1 MKEIVLCAFILG
13 IVAQTTSAQS
23 FFPLPAALLEQE
35 VGFSL
40 ANECYIHFDDNS
52 SDSLHLKWRLAD
64 ASIPEGWDIDL
75 CDYGTCYT
83 GIPSGKTML
92 PAPDSSQPY
101 LKLLVQ
107 PGTTSGNAWLWFRVS
122 EVDNEANF
130 QDVYF
135 SLYTPGTTG
144 TTAPVST
151 TMRIWPNPASEWLFL
166 ETSRSEEM
174 VHITDVYG
182 KLFWENKIAF
192 SQQILV
198 DQWPAGTYYIFD
210 NQTIKSFIKN

>member
-1 MKEIVLCAFILG
+1 MKKILFCSLVMG
-13 IVAQTTSAQS
+13 VVATTSFAQT
-23 FFPLPAALLEQE
+23 FFPIAGPLLEKE

-40 ANECYIHFDDNS
+40 ANECYIYFDDNNA
-52 SDSLHLKWRLAD
+52 DTLHLKWRLAD

-107 PGTTSGNAWLWFRVS
+107 PGTIAGNAWIWFRVS
-122 EVDNEANF
+122 EVGNDTNF

-135 SLYTPGTTG
+135 SLFTAGTTG
-144 TTAPVST
+144 TAAPVNT
-151 TMRIWPNPASEWLFL
+151 EMRIWPNPASEWLFL
-166 ETSRSEEM
+166 DWPQSPEIVRISD
-174 VHITDVYG
+174 VHG
-182 KLFWENKIAF
+182 RLFWENSYIA
-192 SQQILV
+192 SQQISV
-198 DQWPAGTYYIFD
+198 SNWPAGIYYIFN
-210 NQTIKSFIKN
+210 NQIIKSFIKN

>member
-1 MKEIVLCAFILG
+1 MKKIVFCAFTLG
-13 IVAQTTSAQS
+13 IVAQTTFAQT
-23 FFPLPAALLEQE
+23 FFPLPGALLEQE

-52 SDSLHLKWRLAD
+52 ADSLHLKWRLAE
-64 ASIPEGWDIDL
+64 ASIPDGWDIDL

-92 PAPDSSQPY
+92 SAPDSIQPY

-107 PGTTSGNAWLWFRVS
+107 PGTIAGNAWIWFRVS
-122 EVDNEANF
+122 EVNNEQNY

-135 SLYTPGTTG
+135 SLFTPGTTG
-144 TTAPVST
+144 TVEPST
-151 TMRIWPNPASEWLFL
+151 SQFRIWPNPATDWLFIQTTQPAGTL
-166 ETSRSEEM
+166 R
-174 VHITDVYG
+174 ITDVNG
-182 KLFWENKIAF
+182 KLFWENKSAF

-198 DQWPAGTYYIFD
+198 SQWPTGIYYIFD

>member
-1 MKEIVLCAFILG
+1 MKKILFCLLVIG
-13 IVAQTTSAQS
+13 IVATSSFAQT
-23 FFPLPAALLEQE
+23 FFPLPGSLVEKE

-101 LKLLVQ
+101 LKLVVQ
-107 PGTTSGNAWLWFRVS
+107 PGTTSGNAWIWFRVS
-122 EVDNEANF
+122 EVGNEANY

-135 SLYTPGTTG
+135 SLFTPGTTG
-144 TTAPVST
+144 TNELIREK
-151 TMRIWPNPASEWLFL
+151 MRIWPNPTSEWLYV
-166 ETSRSEEM
+166 EM
-174 VHITDVYG
+174 PSASATVRITDTQGRV
-182 KLFWENKIAF
+182 FWEKHSPS
-192 SQQILV
+192 SQHILV
-198 DQWPAGTYYIFD
+198 AEWPTGTYYIFD
-210 NQTIKSFIKN
+210 NQTIKSFVKN